1 MRDDRPL
8 NARPTLL
15 ALALLTAFAPAR
27 AEDAAG
33 IVSEGSV
40 SVGLD
45 LISGDNADRAQF
57 GQYNGLRTRSHGV
70 VLFGLDYSRRNLKE
84 GDSLQFWG
92 TNLSL
97 QTRELGLSW
106 KNQGRWKLGASYNE
120 QVHYDP
126 YSYNT
131 GGIGFGTTTPQVT
144 VLPGGPGTGVDKD
157 LKVTRNALGL
167 DFWKSITP
175 AVNFAVKLKTEDRA
189 GSRLYGNGFTCPSP
203 TAPGCIG
210 ATGITTGSAVLML
223 PEPIDSNTTQIEA
236 RVSYADRK
244 MNLSAGYYGSFYSN
258 HNSLVSPMVP
268 DRLNNGLGT
277 LLPLS
282 TGLQAILNQPL
293 SLPPDNQAQFL
304 DITGN
309 YVLSPETATQAKFKL
324 SYAWGSQNQSFSGA
338 GYTGAPAGVAS
349 LGGSVN
355 TGLVLVGISSRPIP
369 KLALLAELRY
379 ERKKDSTPIALYN
392 VEDTDTYTN
401 RRYPLQTVR
410 ARFNAGYQFNSTY
423 RGTLDVGYESLD
435 RGTFTPTSAVA
446 GVSALRQRTD
456 ETSVK
461 VELRRRMTEEISG
474 AISYVG
480 SRRNGSNWLQPN
492 SGVGVTEVTD
502 PQTAFSASSIFMPS
516 LADRQ
521 RDLLKISAN
530 WQVSSALSLSV
541 LAEGGQDSYSTP
553 TDYPQQGLRKSDM
566 NLFSVDADY
575 AINETWRAN
584 GYLSW
589 GNQQLRQSRPAGY
602 ILSFKNTATALGAGI
617 TGMPT
622 EKWQVGVNLAYVDD
636 QNAYSQ
642 TLGPTASPANVALLD
657 AAGGLPDVLFRQ
669 FTLGMFGK
677 YDIDKRSA
685 VRVTLVYQY
694 AKVNDWAWNYNGTP
708 YALSDGT
715 TLFQQPTQSVAVIG
729 VTYSYRF

>member
-15 ALALLTAFAPAR
+15 ALALLTAFAPVR

-57 GQYNGLRTRSHGV
+57 GQYNGLRTAPHGV
-70 VLFGLDYSRRNLKE
+70 GLFGFDYSRRNLQE

-97 QTRELGLSW
+97 QTRELGLAW
-106 KNQGRWKLGASYNE
+106 KNQGNWKLGASYNE

-131 GGIGFGTTTPQVT
+131 GGIGFGTTTPQVR
-144 VLPGGPGTGVDKD
+144 VLPGGPGTGADAD
-157 LKVTRNALGL
+157 FKVTRNALGL

-175 AVNFAVKLKTEDRA
+175 AVNLAVKLKTEDRD

-203 TAPGCIG
+203 TAPGCLG
-210 ATGITTGSAVLML
+210 ATGIRTGSAVLML

-236 RVSYADRK
+236 RVSYADPR

-258 HNSLVSPMVP
+258 HNSLLSPVVP
-268 DRLNNGLGT
+268 DSLNNPVGT
-277 LLPLS
+277 FLPLN
-282 TGLQAILNQPL
+282 TGLQSILNLPL
-293 SLPPDNQAQFL
+293 GLPPDNNAQFL
-304 DITGN
+304 DVTGN
-309 YVLSPETATQAKFKL
+309 YLLVPETATQAKFKL
-324 SYAWGSQNQSFSGA
+324 SYAWASQNQNFAGA
-338 GYTGAPAGVAS
+338 GYTGAPAGVAD
-349 LGGSVN
+349 LGGSVD
-355 TGLVLVGISSRPIP
+355 TGLALIGISSRPIP
-369 KLALLAELRY
+369 KLSVLAEVRY
-379 ERKKDSTPIALYN
+379 ESKNDSTPIALYN
-392 VEDTDTYTN
+392 VEGTDTYTN
-401 RRYPLQTVR
+401 RRNPLQTLR
-410 ARFNAGYQFNSTY
+410 ARFNAGYQFSSEY

-446 GVSALRQRTD
+446 GVSALRQSTD
-456 ETSVK
+456 ETGVK
-461 VELRRRMTEEISG
+461 AELRRRMTEDLSG

-480 SRRNGSNWLQPN
+480 SWRNGSNWLQPN

-502 PQTAFSASSIFMPS
+502 PQAAFGPSAIFMPS

-521 RDLLKISAN
+521 RNMLKLTAN
-530 WQVSSALSLSV
+530 WQVSSALSLSF
-541 LAEGGQDSYSTP
+541 LAQGGKDSYSTP
-553 TDYPQQGLRKSDM
+553 TDYPQQGLQKTDM
-566 NLFSVDADY
+566 NQFSVDADY
-575 AINETWRAN
+575 TINEMWRAN

-589 GNQQLRQSRPAGY
+589 GNQQLDQSRPSGY
-602 ILSFKNTATALGAGI
+602 ILAFKNTNTGLGVGV
-617 TGMPT
+617 TGTPT
-622 EKWQVGVNLAYVDD
+622 EKLQVGGNLAYINDR
-636 QNAYSQ
+636 NAYAQ
-642 TLGPTASPANVALLD
+642 TLEPTTSPANVALLN

-669 FTLGMFGK
+669 FLLSMFGK

-685 VRVTLVYQY
+685 VRVNLVYQY
-694 AKVNDWAWNYNGTP
+694 NKINDWGWNYDGTP

-715 TLFQQPTQSVAVIG
+715 TLYQQPTQSVGLIG
-729 VTYSYRF
+729 VTYIYRF